1 MKGLVG
7 LLIAGT
13 VSKVG
18 SVLTFLAVPWL
29 VLVTTGSPS
38 LMGLAA
44 AAELLPYVLIGPLG
58 APLVDRIGPRRVS
71 IVADLGSAVVMAAV
85 ALGQRGGFGLLL
97 VLLVLA
103 GALRGLGDCAKR
115 VLLPST
121 IAASGVDMTRATTVY
136 DGVNRLAGLL
146 GAAAGG
152 VLIAWLEAPGALLLD
167 GVSFVACAMLVAALV
182 PAGTRDT
189 DDDAPPPEP
198 YLTALR
204 GGVDFLRGS
213 RLMTGILAMLFVTN
227 LADQAN
233 AAVFVP
239 VWVDRVLGS
248 PEALGWVSA
257 AFGLG
262 AVLGNVVFTALA
274 PRAPR
279 YAVFTIGFLIGGSPR
294 LAVMALADD
303 LTLVLVAGFA
313 SGLAMAAVNP
323 ILAAT
328 MFERVPAHLQAR
340 VLSLSN
346 AIGFA
351 GIPLGS
357 LLGGWAVQ
365 HLGLTPALLIF
376 GACYLGATLLPVLSP
391 GIWRE
396 MDRRPTPTG
405 APGTPDATPTHD
417 GGPDANTA
425 AAASARHTLSSSGR
439 A

>member
-18 SVLTFLAVPWL
+18 SVLTFLAIPWL

-38 LMGLAA
+38 RMGLAA

-71 IVADLGSAVVMAAV
+71 IVADLASAAVMAAV
-85 ALGQRGGFGLLL
+85 AFGQRGGFGVLL

-136 DGVNRLAGLL
+136 DGANRLAGLL
-146 GAAAGG
+146 GAALGG
-152 VLIAWLEAPGALLLD
+152 VLIAALGAPRTVLLD
-167 GVSFVACAMLVAALV
+167 GVSFVVCAVLVAALV
-182 PAGTRDT
+182 PARTADNAA
-189 DDDAPPPEP
+189 DAPPPEP
-198 YLTALR
+198 YLAALR
-204 GGVDFLRGS
+204 GGVDFIRGEP
-213 RLMTGILAMLFVTN
+213 LMLGILAMLFVTN

-239 VWVDRVLGS
+239 VWIDEVLGS

-262 AVLGNVVFTALA
+262 AVLGNLVFTALA

-279 YAVFTIGFLIGGSPR
+279 YAVFTVGFLIGGSPR
-294 LAVMALADD
+294 LAVMALSDD
-303 LTLVLVAGFA
+303 LTPVLVAAFA

-351 GIPLGS
+351 GIPLGG
-357 LLGGWAVQ
+357 LLGGWAVE
-365 HLGLTPALLIF
+365 HIGLTPALLVF
-376 GACYLGATLLPVLSP
+376 GACYLGATLLPVISP
-391 GIWRE
+391 GMWRQL
-396 MDRRPTPTG
+396 DRLPAAPPAPHPRDGRPAGSVAPAG
-405 APGTPDATPTHD
+405 AVATAPVNQ
-417 GGPDANTA
+417 G
-425 AAASARHTLSSSGR
+425 
-439 A
+439 

>member
-13 VSKVG
+13 VSRIG
-18 SVLTFLAVPWL
+18 SVLTFLAIPWL
-29 VLVTTGSPS
+29 VLETTGSPTR
-38 LMGLAA
+38 MGLAA

-71 IVADLGSAVVMAAV
+71 IVADLASAAVMAAV
-85 ALGQRGGFGLLL
+85 AVGQRGGFGVLL

-146 GAAAGG
+146 GAALGG
-152 VLIAWLEAPGALLLD
+152 VLIAALGAPRTVLLD
-167 GVSFVACAMLVAALV
+167 GVSFAACAVLVAALV
-182 PAGTRDT
+182 PARATDT
-189 DDDAPPPEP
+189 ADDAPPPEP
-198 YLTALR
+198 YLAALR
-204 GGVDFLRGS
+204 GGLAYLRGD
-213 RLMTGILAMLFVTN
+213 RLLLGILAMLFVTN

-233 AAVFVP
+233 GAVFVP
-239 VWVDRVLGS
+239 VWVDEVLGS
-248 PEALGWVSA
+248 PEALGWVSG

-262 AVLGNVVFTALA
+262 AVLGNLVFTALA

-294 LAVMALADD
+294 LAVMALSDE
-303 LTLVLVAGFA
+303 LTLVLVAAFG

-357 LLGGWAVQ
+357 LLGGWAVE
-365 HLGLTPALLIF
+365 HLGLAPALLIF
-376 GACYLGATLLPVLSP
+376 GACYLGATLLPALSP
-391 GIWRE
+391 RTWRQL
-396 MDRRPTPTG
+396 DHRPAA
-405 APGTPDATPTHD
+405 APPAREHV
-417 GGPDANTA
+417 A
-425 AAASARHTLSSSGR
+425 AAAG
-439 A
+439 